1 MAPASPPDPSVDSS
15 PTVSDD
21 ALARKPRTLALL
33 AAATLLAMALWFSGS
48 AVVPQLT
55 AEWNLTGGEQSWMT
69 MSVQVGFVVG
79 ALLSAS
85 LNVADRLSAA
95 TLFAGSAL
103 AGALANAAVVV
114 APGPG
119 VAIGCRVLT
128 GVTLAGVY
136 PPGMKLAVT
145 WCKEDR
151 GEGIGLLVGALTV
164 GSALPH
170 LLNAVPIVGA
180 AGGLPPWRGVVLSAS
195 GLAVAAAGIAY
206 LFIEEG
212 PFLTAASGFDWR
224 HAGEGLR
231 HEPPR
236 LANFGYLGHMWE
248 LYAMWTWVP
257 IFLLASY
264 EAAGWNEQWARVAGF
279 SVIAVGGVGCYLAG
293 MLADRLGRT
302 RITAWSLGVSG
313 SCALVAG
320 LFFEAPGLLTVLCL
334 VWGFAVV
341 ADSAQFSA
349 AVSELADPRYVGT
362 ALTVQTCLG
371 FLLTLVTLRAV
382 PPLVDALGWA
392 GTFPLLAIG
401 PAFGLWS
408 MLRLRGLPEA
418 TRMASGNR

>member
-1 MAPASPPDPSVDSS
+1 MPNSASRDSAGQPSKQNGGPPVHKSL
-15 PTVSDD
+15 T
-21 ALARKPRTLALL
+21 LGLLAL
-33 AAATLLAMALWFSGS
+33 ATLLAMALWFSGS

-55 AEWNLTGGEQSWMT
+55 AEWNLSGSEQSWMT

-85 LNVADRLSAA
+85 LNVADRIPAH
-95 TLFAGSAL
+95 TFFAGSAL
-103 AGALANAAVVV
+103 LGALVNAAVTV
-114 APGPG
+114 APGPWS
-119 VAIGCRVLT
+119 AIGFRFLT

-136 PPGMKLAVT
+136 PPGMKLVAT

-170 LLNAVPIVGA
+170 LLNALPFFGN
-180 AGGLPPWRGVVLSAS
+180 AGGLPPWRTVVLIAS
-195 GLAVAAAGIAY
+195 GLAVVAAGIAA
-206 LFIEEG
+206 LAIEEG
-212 PFLTAASGFDWR
+212 PHLTQASGFDWR

-231 HEPPR
+231 NEPPR

-264 EAAGWNEQWARVAGF
+264 RAAGWSEQMARLAGF
-279 SVIAVGGVGCYLAG
+279 GVIAVGGIGCYLAG
-293 MLADRLGRT
+293 KLADRLGRT
-302 RITAWSLGVSG
+302 RITIWSLAVSG
-313 SCALVAG
+313 GCALIAG
-320 LFFEAPGLLTVLCL
+320 FFFDRPGLLTGLCL

-349 AVSELADPRYVGT
+349 AVSELTDPRYVGT
-362 ALTVQTCLG
+362 ALTVQTSLG

-382 PPLVDALGWA
+382 PPLVDTLGWT
-392 GTFPLLAIG
+392 GTLPLLALG

-418 TRMASGNR
+418 MQMASGNR